1 MVSIACL
8 LLRLLR
14 LSRLAL
20 GRGLLGLL
28 LVLATG
34 ASSACTDAAAA
45 AGQRIGR
52 LAERPALVQADDAP
66 APLRLA
72 QGGVLPGRV
81 ASSTHPDGHPCD
93 HENAGAGVAP
103 GSDPCTSPDSHC
115 AGLCA
120 AVCLP
125 AAGAGTAL
133 PFTPAGMAAT
143 GRAEACPQ
151 QSGWTR
157 TGRSVSPESPPPIV

>member
-1 MVSIACL
+1 MVMMACL
-8 LLRLLR
+8 LLR

-20 GRGLLGLL
+20 GRGLPGLL

-34 ASSACTDAAAA
+34 PGRACADPAAA
-45 AGQRIGR
+45 AGQRIWR
-52 LAERPALVQADDAP
+52 LTERPALVQADDAQ

-81 ASSTHPDGHPCD
+81 ASSSHPAGHPCD
-93 HENAGAGVAP
+93 HESAGFGVVP
-103 GSDPCTSPDSHC
+103 GSDTCTSPGSHC

-125 AAGAGTAL
+125 AAGAGPAL
-133 PFTPAGMAAT
+133 PFTPAGPAAS

-151 QSGWTR
+151 QSGWSG
-157 TGRSVSPESPPPIV
+157 TGRSVSPELPPPIV